1 MFDYRHV
8 QATITT
14 SNQGKRRGSSQRIMA
29 MASFAFFKPTKTR
42 YTLKGAPTPTSTNN
56 AFVAAGVLLCKPGKP
71 TPAQRDGE
79 YGIL

>member
-8 QATITT
+8 QETLTT
-14 SNQGKRRGSSQRIMA
+14 DNQGKRLGSSQKIMA

-56 AFVAAGVLLCKPGKP
+56 AFVAAGVLLCQPEKP
-71 TPAQRDGE
+71 TPAQCGGE